1 MDEIKSTPKPNG
13 AGRGR
18 VRVGTRAR
26 TDHVED
32 NVELVELVGA
42 RGAGLVDAER
52 EARLAGEERRALP
65 VVRHGL
71 RLHAQQLGEDAAQRP
86 HVHRLG
92 VGGLCHALDRAV
104 DQPHYYVKPLVL
116 NAPRPPTCV

>member
-1 MDEIKSTPKPNG
+1 MMDEIKSTPKPNG

-18 VRVGTRAR
+18 LRVGTRAR

-65 VVRHGL
+65 VVRH
-71 RLHAQQLGEDAAQRP
+71 RLHLHRQKFRKDAAQRP
-86 HVHRLG
+86 DVHRL
-92 VGGLCHALDRAV
+92 LFF
-104 DQPHYYVKPLVL
+104 K
-116 NAPRPPTCV
+116 T